1 MIEELQLNMD
11 GNIPLRDAVFETLR
25 EAILKGVLAPEQHL
39 MEMQLAYQLGVSR
52 TPVRE
57 AIRLLELEGLVN
69 MVPRKGARVAAISE
83 KNLCDVLEVRKAL
96 EELSAR
102 LACARMTDETLE
114 ELDRVNKKFIESCNT
129 DDVVQIASFDEAF
142 HSLICQ
148 SSENEKLILLLKQLQ
163 NQMYRYRIEH
173 IKVKSSR
180 AELIEEHK
188 QIIQALTLKNE
199 EAAMKATRNHIYH
212 QELMVMDVIHG
223 RR

>member
-25 EAILKGVLAPEQHL
+25 EAIFKGVLAPEQHL

-102 LACARMTDETLE
+102 LACSRMSEGTLE
-114 ELDRVNKKFIESCNT
+114 ELERVNALFVEACDT
-129 DDVVQIASFDEAF
+129 DDVVQIAGYDEEF

-148 SSENEKLILLLKQLQ
+148 SSDNEKLILLLKQLQ

-180 AELIEEHK
+180 LELIEEHK
-188 QIIQALTLKNE
+188 QIIQALTLKDE
-199 EAAMKATRNHIYH
+199 EAAMRATRNHIYH

-223 RR
+223 RK

>member
-102 LACARMTDETLE
+102 LACSRMTEETLIRLE
-114 ELDRVNKKFIESCNT
+114 EVNKRFIQACDT
-129 DDVVQIASFDEAF
+129 DDVVQIASYDEEF

-180 AELIEEHK
+180 LELIEEHK
-188 QIIQALTLKNE
+188 QIIKALIMRDEE
-199 EAAMKATRNHIYH
+199 EATKATKNHIYH

-223 RR
+223 RK